1 MKLARP
7 KLSVD
12 PQDTAVAV
20 MVDDGEL
27 ESVRLHDEI
36 AVNCNVAA
44 LQLVDVLIEDVQF
57 TGAHF
62 SRIVARDL
70 LARQVDLSAA
80 HLDNGLLVRVEFVN
94 CRMTAVD
101 FSLTNVHDATFK
113 DCKLD
118 KAIFHKAD
126 LRRVEFIDCDLS
138 DVDFSTAR
146 LIDVK
151 R

>member
-1 MKLARP
+1 MKLTRP
-7 KLSVD
+7 KLSINPED
-12 PQDTAVAV
+12 ATVAA

-44 LQLVDVLIEDVQF
+44 LQLIDVVIEKVQF

-70 LARQVDLSAA
+70 LARQVDFSSA

-94 CRMTAVD
+94 CRMTGTD
-101 FSLTNVHDATFK
+101 FSLTNIHDVTFK
-113 DCKLD
+113 NCKLD
-118 KAIFHKAD
+118 SAIFRKAD

-138 DVDFSTAR
+138 GVDFSMAR
-146 LIDVK
+146 QIDVK
-151 R
+151 L

>member
-1 MKLARP
+1 MKLAGP
-7 KLSVD
+7 KISINPEDV
-12 PQDTAVAV
+12 TVAA

-44 LQLVDVLIEDVQF
+44 LQLIDVVIEKVQF

-70 LARQVDLSAA
+70 LARQVDFSSA

-94 CRMTAVD
+94 CRMSEVD
-101 FSLTNVHDATFK
+101 FSQTNIHDVSFK
-113 DCKLD
+113 DCKLNG
-118 KAIFHKAD
+118 AIFHKAD

-138 DVDFSTAR
+138 DVDFSMAR
-146 LIDVK
+146 RIDVK
-151 R
+151 L